1 MLYHFA
7 LNYSHVQI
15 APAVFISILFVVL
28 LIAKERK
35 NERKRA

>member
-7 LNYSHVQI
+7 LNYSHVHI
-15 APAVFISILFVVL
+15 AQAVFISTLFVVL
-28 LIAKERK
+28 LIVKERK

>member
-7 LNYSHVQI
+7 LNYTHVPIVQ
-15 APAVFISILFVVL
+15 AVLISTLFVVL